1 MYFQAVIIKSE
12 TGTIDKSKILNLLKD
27 KLHYELT
34 QVEKETIIENDENSI
49 GIEEL
54 RDIIQEVSLKTEGIK
69 LLLINSA
76 EKLTTE
82 AQNYLLKTVEEPYEQ
97 LVIVLVTKN
106 IESFLETILS
116 RTIVL
121 EANDYTKKEFPSF
134 YSLNFADRIELIDNL
149 ANSRLETTVFIENLL
164 RESVDKKVP
173 ASTLE
178 EIVKVLKGIKR
189 SANIKAGLTKINI
202 LLRNIS

>member
-1 MYFQAVIIKSE
+1 MYFQAVIIKEDS
-12 TGTIDKSKILNLLKD
+12 GTLDKATILNLLKD

-34 QVEKETIIENDENSI
+34 QVEKEIIIENEENSI

-54 RDIIQEVSLKTEGIK
+54 REIMQEVSLKTEGIK

-106 IESFLETILS
+106 IQRFLETILS

-121 EANDYTKKEFPSF
+121 EINDLVKKDFPSF

-164 RESVDKKVP
+164 RESVDKKIAP
-173 ASTLE
+173 TTLE

-189 SANIKAGLTKINI
+189 SANIKAGLNKINI

>member
-12 TGTIDKSKILNLLKD
+12 TGSIDTSNILSLLKD
-27 KLHYELT
+27 KLHYELG

-54 RDIIQEVSLKTEGIK
+54 REIMQEVTLKTEGIK
-69 LLLINSA
+69 LLLIKSA

-82 AQNYLLKTVEEPYEQ
+82 AQNYLLKTLEEPSDQ
-97 LVIVLVTKN
+97 LLIVLVTKN

-121 EANDYTKKEFPSF
+121 EVNDYKKKDFPSF

-149 ANSRLETTVFIENLL
+149 ANSRLETTAFIEDLL
-164 RESVDKKVP
+164 RESVDKKVDP
-173 ASTLE
+173 GVLQ

>member
-1 MYFQAVIIKSE
+1 MYFQAVIIKADS
-12 TGTIDKSKILNLLKD
+12 GTLDKATILNLLKD

-34 QVEKETIIENDENSI
+34 QVEKEIIIENEENSI

-54 RDIIQEVSLKTEGIK
+54 REIMQEVSLKTEGIK

-106 IESFLETILS
+106 IQRFLETILS

-121 EANDYTKKEFPSF
+121 EINDLVKKDFPSF

-164 RESVDKKVP
+164 RESVDKKIAP
-173 ASTLE
+173 TTLE

-189 SANIKAGLTKINI
+189 SANIKAGLNKINI

>member
-12 TGTIDKSKILNLLKD
+12 TGTLEKATILNLLKD

-54 RDIIQEVSLKTEGIK
+54 REIIQEVSLKTEGIK

-106 IESFLETILS
+106 IQSFLETILS

-121 EANDYTKKEFPSF
+121 EINDFVKKEFPSF
-134 YSLNFADRIELIDNL
+134 YSLNFADRIELIDTL

-164 RESVDKKVP
+164 RESVDKKIPP
-173 ASTLE
+173 ATLE

-189 SANIKAGLTKINI
+189 SANIKAGLNKINI